1 MNHKAIYA
9 LYSKVKY
16 INDEL
21 GCFDATGNKIKIDVD
36 KVKKWKDPDQYK
48 IDRENS
54 YPSIEDQL
62 DEIRKLKKELELRD
76 CGSEKEAKARGLI

>member
-62 DEIRKLKKELELRD
+62 DEIYHKGIDEWKTI
-76 CGSEKEAKARGLI
+76 KAIKDKYPKGT

>member
-21 GCFDATGNKIKIDVD
+21 GCFDATGNKIEIDED

-54 YPSIEDQL
+54 YPSIKDQL
-62 DEIRKLKKELELRD
+62 DEIYHKGIDEWKKTI
-76 CGSEKEAKARGLI
+76 KATKDKYPKGT

>member
-62 DEIRKLKKELELRD
+62 DEIYHKGIDEWKKTI
-76 CGSEKEAKARGLI
+76 KAIKDKYPKGT

>member
-21 GCFDATGNKIKIDVD
+21 GCFDATGNKIEVD
-36 KVKKWKDPDQYK
+36 MKAVNSWIDPDQYK
-48 IDRENS
+48 INRENS

-62 DEIRKLKKELELRD
+62 DEIYHKGIDEWKKTI
-76 CGSEKEAKARGLI
+76 KAIKDKYPKGT